1 MANLGKLYQSGDV
14 DPDVLV
20 ALAPELL
27 KVKSDRIR
35 QAALGLIGQLG
46 ELVIDSD
53 RPAWNRY
60 RDSMIGD
67 LLKELG
73 WGGKEKE
80 SRERWALRR
89 SVIRIA
95 GMQGHRPNVIKAARK
110 MADDF
115 LANKPVTRELIRTVL
130 RIDAD
135 HSDKARF
142 ESYRAALLDETDP
155 DDEAPVSGIPDQ
167 RFADASFKLAQNKGR
182 VNERGRFIWAP
193 VRNYRTRD
201 EAWTWLKNHLDVAR
215 RDGPRWSSLPS
226 LFSCQRVVL
235 ESGRDSNIFSPLIKG
250 EARWNRSS
258 YQECTESSGSLYCE
272 TKAVWRRRPF

>member
-1 MANLGKLYQSGDV
+1 MTLIAAVILPNAGAGGYLIWSMPKAGMDAITQKIGTLTEYEQVNLMANLGKLYQSGDV

-27 KVKSDRIR
+27 KVKSDRIQ
-35 QAALGLIGQLG
+35 QAALSLIGQLG

-53 RPAWNRY
+53 SPPGIAIATYGRRTFE
-60 RDSMIGD
+60 RTR
-67 LLKELG
+67 

-155 DDEAPVSGIPDQ
+155 GRRSPLVSGIGSF
-167 RFADASFKLAQNKGR
+167 RFKGFADASFKLAQKKGS
-182 VNERGRFIWAP
+182 E
-193 VRNYRTRD
+193 
-201 EAWTWLKNHLDVAR
+201 
-215 RDGPRWSSLPS
+215 SMS
-226 LFSCQRVVL
+226 VVDS
-235 ESGRDSNIFSPLIKG
+235 SGR
-250 EARWNRSS
+250 RSKLS
-258 YQECTESSGSLYCE
+258 DT
-272 TKAVWRRRPF
+272 R

>member
-1 MANLGKLYQSGDV
+1 MRSQKIGTLTEYEQVNLMANLGKLYQSGDV

-35 QAALGLIGQLG
+35 QAALSLIGQLG

-60 RDSMIGD
+60 RDSMVGE

-73 WGGKEKE
+73 WGGKDKE

-155 DDEAPVSGIPDQ
+155 GRRSPLVSGIGSF
-167 RFADASFKLAQNKGR
+167 RFKGFADASFKLAQNKKLR
-182 VNERGRFIWAP
+182 VNERGRFVWAP
-193 VRNYRTRD
+193 VEIIGHAM
-201 EAWTWLKNHLDVAR
+201 EA
-215 RDGPRWSSLPS
+215 
-226 LFSCQRVVL
+226 
-235 ESGRDSNIFSPLIKG
+235 
-250 EARWNRSS
+250 
-258 YQECTESSGSLYCE
+258 
-272 TKAVWRRRPF
+272 